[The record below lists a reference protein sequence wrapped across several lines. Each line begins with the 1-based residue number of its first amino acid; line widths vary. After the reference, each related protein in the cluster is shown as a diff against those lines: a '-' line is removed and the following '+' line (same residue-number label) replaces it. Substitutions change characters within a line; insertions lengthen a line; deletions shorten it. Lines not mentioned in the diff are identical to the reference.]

1 MRGTRWFVTQ
11 GSRPFRMR
19 DTVSRF
25 RPGIETVMGSLDAVI
40 GPRHAAEIDAARAEY
55 EGAGVSPEVARLIA
69 GLPQL
74 LAACDIVRTAPAAG
88 GQSAQLD
95 AARAYFALDG
105 ALDLPWLKACI
116 RATPRRG
123 RWDRLA
129 LTGLEE
135 DLSWILCGLTQ
146 AAIAGGAVGKD
157 PADAQERIEAWLAG
171 KLQGL
176 NRYRALLAELREVPE
191 PDLAMLT
198 VAVRTLAELVP
209 RASDT

>member
-1 MRGTRWFVTQ
+1 M
-11 GSRPFRMR
+11 
-19 DTVSRF
+19 
-25 RPGIETVMGSLDAVI
+25 I

-55 EGAGVSPEVARLIA
+55 EAAGVAPDVARLIA

-88 GQSAQLD
+88 GEAAQLD

-129 LTGLEE
+129 LTGLED
-135 DLSWILCGLTQ
+135 DLSWILRGLTQ
-146 AAIAGGAVGKD
+146 AALAAGAAGT
-157 PADAQERIEAWLAG
+157 DAAAAQGSVEAWLES

-176 NRYRALLAELREVPE
+176 DPL
-191 PDLAMLT
+191 
-198 VAVRTLAELVP
+198 P
-209 RASDT
+209 RAARGAAPGAGARSCHAQRRGPHAGRACPARVR

>member
-1 MRGTRWFVTQ
+1 
-11 GSRPFRMR
+11 MR

-25 RPGIETVMGSLDAVI
+25 RPGIETVMGGLDGVV
-40 GPRHAAEIDAARAEY
+40 GPRHAAEMDAARAEY
-55 EGAGVSPEVARLIA
+55 EAAGVAPDVARLVA
-69 GLPQL
+69 RLPQL
-74 LAACDIVRTAPAAG
+74 LAACDIVRTAPVAG
-88 GQSAQLD
+88 GEAAQLD

-129 LTGLEE
+129 LTGLED
-135 DLSWILCGLTQ
+135 DLSWILRGLTQ
-146 AAIAGGAVGKD
+146 AALGAGAAGKD
-157 PADAQERIEAWLAG
+157 PTAAQGSVEAWLES

-176 NRYRALLAELREVPE
+176 TRYRALLEELRQVPE
-191 PDLAMLT
+191 PDLAMLS

-209 RASDT
+209 RDSDN